1 MCLLSAKGQA
11 WHGGGLLLGQMFQA
25 GCNGCAAHGCTG
37 WDAWTWTLLQVPK
50 VPCQF
55 LAQELTGGAGAL
67 AEALGWHCQLSG
79 TKGVFTAGPL
89 TAVRVPHVFTK
100 C

>member
-1 MCLLSAKGQA
+1 MSAKGQA
-11 WHGGGLLLGQMFQA
+11 RKGGGLLLGQVFQA
-25 GCNGCAAHGCTG
+25 EWNGCTVCGCTA

-55 LAQELTGGAGAL
+55 LVQELTGGAGAL
-67 AEALGWHCQLSG
+67 AGAMQRHCQLSG
-79 TKGVFTAGPL
+79 TKGVFTAGTL
-89 TAVRVPHVFTK
+89 TAVRVPHLFTK